1 MSQLF
6 NKLLRTSKVQHV
18 SFLLG
23 SGFSIP
29 DGYPPT
35 TQINNC
41 LKAINQNAIHIHTS
55 GSAWFLNGQDDP
67 NSWSKEEQKLF
78 VQRFLEFYNNE
89 IIAGEVFN
97 YEKFYDF
104 YCELRRTDKLSD
116 KIKKFFD
123 DFRKESGQE
132 YDHYNFLLNFHDTF
146 SQLLASLLSIKWPEP
161 VSLVRPY
168 QRNYSEFLELLDGLG
183 NKYKVHIHSLNHD
196 LLMER
201 FAHTETLGNKLSD
214 GFEEYGS
221 PFYGYHTLYKKINNY
236 DIEEPVAHYTVRLRK
251 FTNEFSRQFCL
262 YKLHGSIDQYVF
274 NYENKEYTTIK
285 LLYGI
290 SNHELFKEIKNDKG
304 KLEYYRGHTEVYP
317 DFLSGTLTKIL
328 NYYRQVYY
336 KPIINH
342 FVNNL
347 INSQVLIVIG
357 YGFGDSK
364 INEIIENNFLSDLRK
379 KMIVVDIKKNNESTH

>member
-1 MSQLF
+1 MIMSQLF

-116 KIKKFFD
+116 KIKKF
-123 DFRKESGQE
+123 
-132 YDHYNFLLNFHDTF
+132 
-146 SQLLASLLSIKWPEP
+146 
-161 VSLVRPY
+161 
-168 QRNYSEFLELLDGLG
+168 
-183 NKYKVHIHSLNHD
+183 
-196 LLMER
+196 
-201 FAHTETLGNKLSD
+201 
-214 GFEEYGS
+214 
-221 PFYGYHTLYKKINNY
+221 
-236 DIEEPVAHYTVRLRK
+236 
-251 FTNEFSRQFCL
+251 
-262 YKLHGSIDQYVF
+262 
-274 NYENKEYTTIK
+274 
-285 LLYGI
+285 
-290 SNHELFKEIKNDKG
+290 
-304 KLEYYRGHTEVYP
+304 
-317 DFLSGTLTKIL
+317 
-328 NYYRQVYY
+328 Y
-336 KPIINH
+336 KPR
-342 FVNNL
+342 
-347 INSQVLIVIG
+347 
-357 YGFGDSK
+357 FG
-364 INEIIENNFLSDLRK
+364 IEKR
-379 KMIVVDIKKNNESTH
+379 